1 MNELTLPITVRV
13 PRWGLPTLLID
24 IFLMNAG
31 FFLIIPLL
39 SVHYVDGL
47 GWAAGFIGVVLA
59 VRQFT
64 QQGLTVFGGA
74 LADRFGP
81 KGLILWG
88 LLIRAGSFAL
98 MGYADTPA
106 LLLVSGAAAAV
117 GGALFGAPT
126 RAAVAALAPQEKVT
140 EAYARI
146 SMLQNLG
153 RTVGPIMGAWL
164 IRFDFATVGFAA
176 AIFYVIAFFV
186 TWVGLPPMSVSESNG
201 QPTTSAMSGLRYPL
215 TDVPFMLY
223 TALLVGYWFMWA
235 QLSIAMPLAVK
246 GLTGDDSSVGVM
258 FTISSVLAI
267 GLQVP
272 ALKLAQR
279 WLAPFPTLI
288 LGVVS
293 VAFSL
298 ALVAVVVNLWQFYAS
313 LFFFSL
319 GVVWV
324 MPTSETVAAAFA
336 NPIARGSY
344 FGVNSLA
351 LAVGGSL
358 GHVVGGSMVDWAA
371 RLNHPDLPWLMY
383 GAVGFAAAGGLTL
396 FYLRPAY
403 RQRLEPVAAA
413 KNDTEGV
420 LVTWVDHP
428 KG

>member
-1 MNELTLPITVRV
+1 MHQTRV
-13 PRWGLPTLLID
+13 LRWGLPTLLAD

-81 KGLILWG
+81 NGLILWG
-88 LLIRAGSFAL
+88 VLIRAGSFAL
-98 MGYADTPA
+98 MGYADTPG
-106 LLLVSGAAAAV
+106 LLLLSGAAAAI

-126 RAAVAALAPQEKVT
+126 RAAVSVLAPQGKMT
-140 EAYARI
+140 EAYAQI

-153 RTVGPIMGAWL
+153 RTVGPIIGAWL
-164 IRFDFATVGFAA
+164 IRFDFTTVGYAA
-176 AIFYVIAFFV
+176 AIFYVIAFFL
-186 TWVGLPPMSVSESNG
+186 TWVGLPAMSVSDNEHKE
-201 QPTTSAMSGLRYPL
+201 SAMKGLRYPL
-215 TDVPFMLY
+215 TDKPFMLF
-223 TALLVGYWFMWA
+223 TALLIGYWFMWA

-246 GLTGDDSSVGVM
+246 NLTGSDSSVGVM
-258 FTISSVLAI
+258 LTISSVMAI

-272 ALKLAQR
+272 ALKLVQGRVAT
-279 WLAPFPTLI
+279 FPTLI
-288 LGVVS
+288 LGVLS
-293 VAFSL
+293 VALSL
-298 ALVAVVVNLWQFYAS
+298 SLIAVVANLGQFYVA

-319 GVVWV
+319 GVVLV

-358 GHVVGGSMVDWAA
+358 GHVVGGTLVDWAA
-371 RLNHPDLPWLMY
+371 RLNHPHLPWLIY
-383 GAVGFAAAGGLTL
+383 GGVGFAAAVGLTL
-396 FYLRPAY
+396 FYLQPAY
-403 RQRLEPVAAA
+403 RQRLQPVAAA
-413 KNDTEGV
+413 RNDTAEV
-420 LVTWVDHP
+420 LAT
-428 KG
+428 

>member
-1 MNELTLPITVRV
+1 MIQQANMHQTRV
-13 PRWGLPTLLID
+13 LRWGLPTLLAD

-81 KGLILWG
+81 NGLILWG
-88 LLIRAGSFAL
+88 VLIRAGSFAL
-98 MGYADTPA
+98 MGYADTPG
-106 LLLVSGAAAAV
+106 LLLLSGAAAAI

-126 RAAVAALAPQEKVT
+126 RAAVSVLAPQGKMT
-140 EAYARI
+140 EAYAQI

-153 RTVGPIMGAWL
+153 RTVGPIIGAWL
-164 IRFDFATVGFAA
+164 IRFDFTTVGYAA
-176 AIFYVIAFFV
+176 AIFYVIAFFL
-186 TWVGLPPMSVSESNG
+186 TWVGLPAMSVSDNEHKE
-201 QPTTSAMSGLRYPL
+201 SAMKGLRYPL
-215 TDVPFMLY
+215 TDKPFMLF
-223 TALLVGYWFMWA
+223 TALLIGYWFMWA

-246 GLTGDDSSVGVM
+246 NLTGSDSSVGVM
-258 FTISSVLAI
+258 LTISSVMAI

-272 ALKLAQR
+272 ALKLVQGRVAT
-279 WLAPFPTLI
+279 FPTLI
-288 LGVVS
+288 LGVLS
-293 VAFSL
+293 VALSL
-298 ALVAVVVNLWQFYAS
+298 SLIAVVANLGQFYVA

-319 GVVWV
+319 GVVLV

-358 GHVVGGSMVDWAA
+358 GHVVGGTLVDWAA
-371 RLNHPDLPWLMY
+371 RLNHPHLPWLIY
-383 GAVGFAAAGGLTL
+383 GGVGFAAAVGLTL
-396 FYLRPAY
+396 FYLQPAY
-403 RQRLEPVAAA
+403 RQRLQPVAAA
-413 KNDTEGV
+413 RNDTAEV
-420 LVTWVDHP
+420 LAT
-428 KG
+428 

>member
-1 MNELTLPITVRV
+1 MHQTRV
-13 PRWGLPTLLID
+13 LRWGLPTLLAD

-81 KGLILWG
+81 NGLILWG

-98 MGYADTPA
+98 MGYADTPG
-106 LLLVSGAAAAV
+106 LLLLSGAAAAI

-126 RAAVAALAPQEKVT
+126 RAAVSVLAPQGKMT
-140 EAYARI
+140 EAYAQI

-153 RTVGPIMGAWL
+153 RTVGPIIGAWL
-164 IRFDFATVGFAA
+164 IRFDFTTVGYAA
-176 AIFYVIAFFV
+176 AIFYVIAFFL
-186 TWVGLPPMSVSESNG
+186 TWVGLPAMSVSDNEHKE
-201 QPTTSAMSGLRYPL
+201 SAMKGLRYPL
-215 TDVPFMLY
+215 TDKPFMLF
-223 TALLVGYWFMWA
+223 TALLIGYWFMWA

-246 GLTGDDSSVGVM
+246 NLTGSDSSVGVM
-258 FTISSVLAI
+258 LTISSVMAI

-272 ALKLAQR
+272 ALKLVQGRVAT
-279 WLAPFPTLI
+279 FPTLI
-288 LGVVS
+288 LGVLS
-293 VAFSL
+293 VALSL
-298 ALVAVVVNLWQFYAS
+298 SLIAVVANLGQFYVA

-319 GVVWV
+319 GVVLV

-358 GHVVGGSMVDWAA
+358 GHVVGGTLVDWAA
-371 RLNHPDLPWLMY
+371 RLNHPHLPWLIY
-383 GAVGFAAAGGLTL
+383 GGVGFAAAVGLTL
-396 FYLRPAY
+396 FYLQPAY
-403 RQRLEPVAAA
+403 RQRLQPVAAA
-413 KNDTEGV
+413 RNDTAEV
-420 LVTWVDHP
+420 LAT
-428 KG
+428 